1 MAAIEVNVRER
12 ASVNVASR
20 SRSAVNV
27 SQRTGGGGGS
37 VAGTPFAVANGNV
50 LTLYM
55 VTLKQMED
63 LMIRTSAGDVRFSI
77 ATDQSNYYLSFSS
90 DSPQEIADQTIE
102 DDSVDLYDDE
112 IIFKNKVIT
121 FPSEWT
127 VQSVYLEGIVD
138 GDLLN
143 EGDAWRLAELR
154 RVISQIDMTA
164 IKDKIDALDEKVSPY
179 LYDEC
184 SVEDINRMFSPITE
198 DGLIIVPSGLIT
210 PEGTMPISVFR
221 AITGLTP
228 TE

>member
-1 MAAIEVNVRER
+1 MEVIEIDIRKR
-12 ASVNVASR
+12 D
-20 SRSAVNV
+20 AVNIG
-27 SQRTGGGGGS
+27 SRNRNNIEIERQTGGGGSS

-90 DSPQEIADQTIE
+90 DSPQEIANQTIE
-102 DDSVDLYDDE
+102 EDSVDLYDDE

-143 EGDAWRLAELR
+143 EHDAWRLADIQKRIGEGGEDPNSKALAEFFGVTLLQGYEFMTDTEVTDELED
-154 RVISQIDMTA
+154 IMQ
-164 IKDKIDALDEKVSPY
+164 ALDPDLTAEQAAIITAQAMNI
-179 LYDEC
+179 
-184 SVEDINRMFSPITE
+184 IN
-198 DGLIIVPSGLIT
+198 PS
-210 PEGTMPISVFR
+210 ES
-221 AITGLTP
+221 
-228 TE
+228 